1 MTIILALRNL
11 LLQRKRYA
19 LMAAAVLIAVAL
31 VTLLTGSAYG
41 ALETVKSKAA
51 RYFGGHVSVTG
62 YGDSGRG
69 MQAPQAVI
77 ETLRSSGLPVRTVAR
92 RTVHSDDE
100 AVLLFGGESVRMRR
114 MNGIDFAA
122 EQEEFADLGFE
133 AGGVGGMRGASGE
146 TGILVS
152 RVIADLLGV
161 RLGDGM
167 TLQLTTDAGQ
177 YNTATLVVRGIFEEA
192 SIFGYAV
199 YLRNE
204 VLNRLLGR
212 PPEAATNVAVYAR
225 EGTDSEV
232 FSTRVHDALSE
243 THPVFPPVSS
253 MSELERTL
261 DNRDQDGE
269 RLAVLSLDAHLAQ
282 ITRIL
287 DAFLAVTYFVLVSF
301 MLIVM
306 MGILKTYRV
315 LVYERMQ
322 EIGTM
327 RAIGMGRFQV
337 RALFLLEA
345 TGLALLASVAGLV
358 LGLGLLELLRLAD
371 LGGIPAS
378 GLFTVSGHIDPYL
391 DGRVI
396 GTNAII
402 VIAGVLLAAL
412 GPANRAARLDPAET
426 MREK

>member
-1 MTIILALRNL
+1 
-11 LLQRKRYA
+11 
-19 LMAAAVLIAVAL
+19 MAAAVLIAFAL

-62 YGDSGRG
+62 YADGGRG
-69 MQAPQAVI
+69 MQAPGAVV
-77 ETLRSSGLPVRTVAR
+77 ETLRSSGLPIRTVAP

-114 MNGIDFAA
+114 MNGIDFEA
-122 EQEEFADLGFE
+122 EHEEFADLGFV

-146 TGILVS
+146 NGILVS
-152 RVIADLLGV
+152 RVLAELLGV

-167 TLQLTTDAGQ
+167 TLQLTTDSGQ

-199 YLRNE
+199 YLKNAD
-204 VLNRLLGR
+204 LNRLLGR
-212 PPEAATNVAVYAR
+212 PAQAATDVAVYAR
-225 EGTDSEV
+225 QGTDRAA
-232 FSTRVHDALSE
+232 FADRVHTLLAAA
-243 THPVFPPVSS
+243 HPVFPPLSS
-253 MSELERTL
+253 MSELEHAL
-261 DNRDQDGE
+261 DRRDGDAE

-306 MGILKTYRV
+306 MGILNTYRV
-315 LVYERMQ
+315 LVYERTR

-327 RAIGMGRFQV
+327 RAIGMGRLQV

-345 TGLALLASVAGLV
+345 AGLAFIASAAGLLV
-358 LGLGLLELLRLAD
+358 GLGLLEALRLVD

-378 GLFTVSGHIDPYL
+378 GLFTVGGRIDPYL
-391 DGRVI
+391 DGGVI
-396 GTNAII
+396 GTNAAI

-412 GPANRAARLDPAET
+412 GPANRAARLDPAQT
-426 MREK
+426 MREKS